1 MQPSQIN
8 LDEWLSWLQSDS
20 PQRRRE
26 AAIALSRV
34 QDERIVGPLQ
44 AALSDSDSTVRA
56 NAAAGMGHNRVQA
69 AADDLIALLRD
80 EEDIVRERAATAL
93 AQIGAGQAIE
103 PLLDALED
111 SGTWARNR
119 IIYVLGASGDARAV
133 EPLITL
139 LDDSEASTQGVAAWA
154 LGAIGDERALDPLL
168 GLLRDPVA
176 SVRGNAAWALG
187 ELGDGTAI
195 ARLLPLLED
204 AAPEVRGKTAWALG
218 TLGELTGETEVVAP
232 LVALL
237 DDYAEIPNDS
247 AHLYVSQYA
256 AEALTQV
263 GTEEA
268 LTAVEVWKPIA
279 REKLLPRRIM
289 DLIRAL
295 QHKDLQTRETV
306 MQQLLEIGSPAVE
319 PLLDALQNATYERVR
334 QGAAQTLGLLG
345 DGRATHTLSMALA
358 DEDPGV
364 WSQAVAAL
372 AKMGPRAEKAL
383 RPSLSSKKVR
393 VRYGAAL
400 VLWRISREER
410 AFKLVLQALQD
421 DDLVVRGSAITSL
434 WQQPDER
441 AVATLQ
447 IQLEAEERGG
457 MMARYILQALD
468 TIGGPMATATVANY
482 LAENRDKLR

>member
-8 LDEWLSWLQSDS
+8 LDEWLNWLQADD
-20 PQRRRE
+20 PQKRRE

-34 QDERIVGPLQ
+34 QDEQVAVPLQ
-44 AALSDSDSTVRA
+44 AALADLDSTVRA
-56 NAAAGMGHNRVQA
+56 NAAAGMGHNRVQEA
-69 AADDLIALLRD
+69 VDDLIALLRD
-80 EEDIVRERAATAL
+80 PEDIVRERAATAL

-103 PLLDALED
+103 PLLDALDD

-133 EPLITL
+133 ETLITL
-139 LDDSEASTQGVAAWA
+139 LDHEEGSTQGVAAWA
-154 LGAIGDERALDPLL
+154 LGAIGDLRALEPLQ
-168 GLLRDPVA
+168 GLLNDPVA

-187 ELGDGTAI
+187 EMGEGASVGV
-195 ARLLPLLED
+195 LLPLLED
-204 AAPEVRGKTAWALG
+204 DAPEVRGKTAWALG
-218 TLGELTGETEVVAP
+218 TLGELTGDMQMVAP
-232 LVALL
+232 LIALL

-256 AEALTQV
+256 AEALTQI
-263 GTEEA
+263 GTDEA
-268 LTAVEVWKPIA
+268 LAAVEVWKPIA

-295 QHKDLQTRETV
+295 QHKDLQTREAV
-306 MQQLLEIGSPAVE
+306 MQQLQEIGPAAVE
-319 PLLDALQNATYERVR
+319 PLMDALQNATHERIR
-334 QGAAQTLGLLG
+334 QGAAQALGLLG
-345 DGRATHTLSMALA
+345 DGRATHTLALALA
-358 DEDPGV
+358 DEDAGV

-372 AKMGPRAEKAL
+372 SKLGNRAEKAL
-383 RPSLSSKKVR
+383 RPMLRSKKQR
-393 VRYGAAL
+393 VQIGAAL
-400 VLWRISREER
+400 ALWRINREER
-410 AFKLVLQALQD
+410 AFKLLLQALQD

-447 IQLEAEERGG
+447 IQLDNEETGS

-468 TIGGPMATATVANY
+468 TIGGPMATATIANY
-482 LAENRDKLR
+482 LAEHRDAMR